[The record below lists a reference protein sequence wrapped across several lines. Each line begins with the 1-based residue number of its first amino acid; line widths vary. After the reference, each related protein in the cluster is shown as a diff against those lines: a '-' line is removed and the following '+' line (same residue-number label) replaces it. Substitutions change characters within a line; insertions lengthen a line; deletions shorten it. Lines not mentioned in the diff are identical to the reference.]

1 MQTAIIVNGV
11 FRYFKYAYPTWKFSG
26 DMFLITEKEY
36 YAPRQQTASGTVE
49 SEVNRHADKFK
60 EIVYSD
66 APSYDSQVLK
76 QIYKWKL
83 AYELYKDRGYTT
95 FVFVRPDLFC
105 RMPSLDLSDI
115 EPNTMLNIS
124 DIVSDSNGQ
133 PFLSDIFFILD
144 SLALK
149 NISEFY
155 DYCKQLVSVS
165 QMKNI
170 HIHLAEYVQLKNI
183 NLNWQKLCV
192 GNYVPVR
199 DNMLHMF
206 DNNILS
212 DKYSVNDLF
221 EKAHEWN
228 NSLLG

>member
-11 FRYFKYAYPTWKFSG
+11 FRYFDYAYPTWNFSG

-36 YAPRQQTASGTVE
+36 YAPRQQTASGIVE
-49 SEVNRHADKFK
+49 SEVDKHADKFK

-66 APSYDSQVLK
+66 APINDSHVLK

-83 AYELYKDRGYTT
+83 AYNLCKDRGYTK

-105 RMPSLDLSDI
+105 RMPAVDLSDI
-115 EPNTMLNIS
+115 GPNTMYNIS
-124 DIVSDSNGQ
+124 DIVNDSNGQ
-133 PFLSDIFFILD
+133 LFLSDIFFILD
-144 SLALK
+144 TIALERMS
-149 NISEFY
+149 NFY
-155 DYCKQLVSVS
+155 DYCKQLVVTE

-170 HIHLAEYVQLKNI
+170 HIQLAEFVQLHNI

-192 GNYVPVR
+192 GNYVPIR

-206 DNNILS
+206 DNKILS

-221 EKAHEWN
+221 NKAHEWN
-228 NSLLG
+228 INLLG